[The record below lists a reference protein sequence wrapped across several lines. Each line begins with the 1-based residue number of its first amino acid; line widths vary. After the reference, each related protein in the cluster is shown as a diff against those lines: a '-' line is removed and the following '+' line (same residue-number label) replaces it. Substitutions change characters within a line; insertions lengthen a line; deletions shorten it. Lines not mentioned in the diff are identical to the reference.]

1 MTSSGTTLQQAIE
14 LGKRAVLLD
23 QEGKH
28 EGAAYFY
35 EQAAVALEEIVAT
48 NSIVQSAT
56 LAVKANEYKQR
67 ATSLRNLYLS
77 SNDMPSLTEEQQS
90 ILNNARNSVN
100 KALEVDEMGEHKKA
114 LPLYIDAVEVC
125 SSAAKATSDKNLQLK
140 LTKLAMQALNRA
152 EELKMKPQ
160 TNKKTASASPAAS
173 ESAPVEHLSVS
184 NLKVSGAQT
193 YSSEEKKVLEI
204 TSMINGREYVP
215 FMAGD
220 LQERFILLSTF
231 SDRHGKLSLSP
242 KQKKSFSRWAR
253 AEEIS
258 ADPKVIE
265 NIDCFSIKQT
275 VVSDCSFV
283 ASLAVSAQYEKRFNK
298 KLITNIIYPQNKSGM
313 PLYNSC
319 GKYMIRLRINGVSRK
334 VVIDDYLPMGRHGEL
349 LCSYSVNRNEL
360 WVSLLEKAYMKV
372 MGGYD
377 FPGSNSNIDLHAL
390 TGWIPERVALKSSGG
405 EEFKKEELFKKL
417 YDRFHKGD
425 VLVTV
430 ATGEMSEA
438 AEVRTGLVSA
448 HAYALLNIQE
458 VKGIRLIMLK
468 NPWSHVRWKGNYSE
482 LDANHWTEDLKK
494 QLNYN
499 PESAANFD
507 NGVFWID
514 YDSLC
519 TFFDVVYLSWN
530 PSLFTHTFSIIGC
543 WNAGSGPVKD
553 LYNIGENPQFSLT
566 VRSPGS
572 AAVWILLSRHI
583 TDIDDFRENKEYI
596 TVLVYKN
603 KGKRVYYP
611 ADPPP
616 YIDGI
621 RINSPHYLCKLLH
634 TQAGVERYT
643 LVISQ
648 YEKSNTINY
657 SLRVYS
663 SCPIELKKITNP
675 YRFKDEIRKD
685 GWKGVSAGGCGN
697 NPRTYPNNPKYQF
710 TLEKTS
716 DLLIDLKGPKE
727 FLIGFDVTCISLCD
741 NDSSS
746 GTFTKKSSGA
756 FRSGFVIL
764 ELENVPAGTYQIVP
778 STFHPGQEGSFFLT
792 IQSPNQIKL
801 KKIHY

>member
-1 MTSSGTTLQQAIE
+1 MASSGTTLQQAIE
-14 LGKRAVLLD
+14 LGKKAVVLD
-23 QEGKH
+23 QQGKH
-28 EGAAYFY
+28 EGAAYYY
-35 EQAAVALEEIVAT
+35 EQAAIALEDIVAT
-48 NSIVQSAT
+48 ELSSPAT
-56 LAVKANEYKQR
+56 LAVKATEYRQR
-67 ATSLRNLYLS
+67 AKSLRHLYLS
-77 SNDMPSLTEEQQS
+77 SHVVASLTDEQQS
-90 ILNNARNSVN
+90 ILNNARCSVN
-100 KALEVDEMGEHKKA
+100 KALEVDEVGDRENA
-114 LPLYIDAVEVC
+114 LSLYIEAVEVC
-125 SSAAKATSDKNLQLK
+125 SSAANLTTDKNLQLK
-140 LTKLAMQALNRA
+140 LKKLAMQALTRA
-152 EELKMKPQ
+152 EELKAKPQ
-160 TNKKTASASPAAS
+160 TTNVKASALTTSLRSGAIDQSSISP
-173 ESAPVEHLSVS
+173 
-184 NLKVSGAQT
+184 LKVSGSQS
-193 YSSEEKKVLEI
+193 YSAEEKKVLAI
-204 TSMINGREYVP
+204 TSLINGREYVP

-220 LQERFILLSTF
+220 LQERFIFPYPF
-231 SDRHGKLSLSP
+231 SDKHGKLSLSP
-242 KQKKSFSRWAR
+242 KQKKSLSRWAR
-253 AEEIS
+253 PDEIS
-258 ADPKVIE
+258 EDPKVIE

-298 KLITNIIYPQNKSGM
+298 KLITNIIYPQNRSDI
-313 PLYNSC
+313 PVYNPS
-319 GKYMIRLRINGVSRK
+319 GKYMIKLRINGVSRK
-334 VVIDDYLPMGRHGEL
+334 VVIDDYLPVGRHGEL

-390 TGWIPERVALKSSGG
+390 TGWIPERVALKSSSG
-405 EEFKKEELFKKL
+405 EEFKKDELFKKL

-430 ATGEMSEA
+430 ATGEMNDA

-448 HAYALLNIQE
+448 HAYALLDIRE
-458 VKGIRLIMLK
+458 VKGVRLIMLK

-482 LDANHWTEDLKK
+482 LDARHWTPELKK
-494 QLNYN
+494 LLNYN

-519 TFFDVVYLSWN
+519 SFFDVVYLSWN
-530 PSLFTHTFSIIGC
+530 PSLFTHTFSIISC
-543 WNAGSGPVKD
+543 WNAGSGPIKD

-572 AAVWILLSRHI
+572 SAVWILLTRHI
-583 TDIDDFRENKEYI
+583 TDIEDFRENKEYI

-603 KGKRVYYP
+603 DGKHVYYP

-634 TQAGVERYT
+634 AQAGTERYT

-663 SCPIELKKITNP
+663 TCPFELKKITKP
-675 YRFKDEIRKD
+675 YKYKDEVKND
-685 GWKGVSAGGCGN
+685 CWKGVTAGGCTN
-697 NPRTYPNNPKYQF
+697 NPLTYPKNPKYQF
-710 TLEKTS
+710 TLDKTS
-716 DLLIDLKGPKE
+716 DLLIDLKGPKQ
-727 FLIGFDVTCISLCD
+727 FLIGFDVLCISLAE
-741 NDSSS
+741 NDSQA
-746 GTFTKKSSGA
+746 GAFTKKSSGA

-764 ELENVPAGTYQIVP
+764 ELENVPAGLYHIVP
-778 STFHPGQEGSFFLT
+778 STFYPGQEGPFFLT
-792 IQSPNQIKL
+792 IQSPYPIKL
-801 KKIHY
+801 KKIQ